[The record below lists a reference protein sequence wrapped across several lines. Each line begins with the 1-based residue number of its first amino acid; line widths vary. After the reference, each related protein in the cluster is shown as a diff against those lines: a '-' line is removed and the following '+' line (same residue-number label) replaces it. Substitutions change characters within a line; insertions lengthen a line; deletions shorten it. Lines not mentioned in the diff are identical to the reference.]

1 MANLPSLLDHA
12 RGDVQA
18 GPPATRVSLSGV
30 GVSGLEQVLRLSAG
44 GGEALSVPV
53 SFECTVALV
62 ADQRGAHMSRF
73 AEAVAAAAQEAA
85 VAGPLGPETLAAHV
99 AEGIRGRQGAG
110 RAEVRVA
117 ARYPDE
123 RLAPASGLP
132 TQESFTVL
140 GAALASERGTRR
152 LAGVE
157 AQGITACPCAQDL
170 VADRARARLE
180 ADGFSAEEIER
191 ILDHVPVASH
201 NQRGVGTLWIGAP
214 GHGAPAEAREL
225 LEIVRASMSAEIYGL
240 MKRSDEVE
248 VVGRAHRRPRFVE
261 DCVREMVRTSVERF
275 SGLGEQGFLLAVQR
289 NLETIH
295 RHDVTAERRGLIGA
309 LQREVGGGEEA
320 THVSM
325 AAWLEASDGASEA

>member
-1 MANLPSLLDHA
+1 VTTLPPLLGHA

-18 GPPATRVSLSGV
+18 GRPATRVSLSGV
-30 GVSGLEQVLRLSAG
+30 GVSGLEQVVRLSAG
-44 GGEALSVPV
+44 SAEALSVPV
-53 SFECTVALV
+53 TFECSVALV

-73 AEAVAAAAQEAA
+73 LEAVAAAAQEAA
-85 VAGPLGPETLAAHV
+85 VAGTFGPETLAAHV
-99 AEGIRGRQGAG
+99 AEGVRARQGAG

-117 ARYPDE
+117 ADYPDE
-123 RLAPASGLP
+123 RLAPASAQP
-132 TQESFTVL
+132 TQEIFTVL

-170 VADRARARLE
+170 VAGRARERLE
-180 ADGFSAEEIER
+180 ADGFSGEEIER
-191 ILDHVPVASH
+191 IFDHVPMATH

-214 GHGAPAEAREL
+214 GEQASVEAREL
-225 LEIVRASMSAEIYGL
+225 LEIVRSSMSAEIHGL
-240 MKRSDEVE
+240 MKRSDELE
-248 VVGRAHRRPRFVE
+248 VVERAHRRPRFVE
-261 DCVREMVRTSVERF
+261 DCVREMVRSSVERF

-309 LQREVGGGEEA
+309 LRREVDGGEEA
-320 THVSM
+320 RHVSM
-325 AAWLEASDGASEA
+325 AAWLEASHGADEA